1 MSYAPS
7 FRAPGGHIFDVVV
20 AQILKKHVFT
30 AIFAQHVASDLRM
43 RLWTSR
49 SQTDRNTPSEW
60 KIDLGQSGY
69 NGFFVITD
77 ITVFYRFLTFLT
89 CLYRI
94 FELQQM
100 RELTQSVLR
109 HNEDTKMS

>member
-7 FRAPGGHIFDVVV
+7 FRASGGHIFDVVG
-20 AQILKKHVFT
+20 QILNKHVFT
-30 AIFAQHVASDLRM
+30 AIFTQHVASELRM

-60 KIDLGQSGY
+60 KIDLGNSGY

-77 ITVFYRFLTFLT
+77 ITVFLPFFNVFDRFITDF
-89 CLYRI
+89 
-94 FELQQM
+94 
-100 RELTQSVLR
+100 
-109 HNEDTKMS
+109 

>member
-7 FRAPGGHIFDVVV
+7 FRALGGHIFDVV

-30 AIFAQHVASDLRM
+30 AIFAQHVASELRM

-60 KIDLGQSGY
+60 KIDLGKSGY
-69 NGFFVITD
+69 NGFFC
-77 ITVFYRFLTFLT
+77 Y
-89 CLYRI
+89 
-94 FELQQM
+94 
-100 RELTQSVLR
+100 
-109 HNEDTKMS
+109 NG

>member
-7 FRAPGGHIFDVVV
+7 FRAPGGHNFDVV

-30 AIFAQHVASDLRM
+30 AQNFDVVASELRM

-60 KIDLGQSGY
+60 KIDFGKSGY

-77 ITVFYRFLTFLT
+77 ITVFDRFLTFLT
-89 CLYRI
+89 GL
-94 FELQQM
+94 
-100 RELTQSVLR
+100 
-109 HNEDTKMS
+109 

>member
-7 FRAPGGHIFDVVV
+7 FRAPGGHIFDVV

-30 AIFAQHVASDLRM
+30 AIFAQHVASELRM

-60 KIDLGQSGY
+60 KIDLGHSRY
-69 NGFFVITD
+69 NGFFCYKD
-77 ITVFYRFLTFLT
+77 KPVFYRFLTFLT
-89 CLYRI
+89 GL
-94 FELQQM
+94 
-100 RELTQSVLR
+100 
-109 HNEDTKMS
+109 